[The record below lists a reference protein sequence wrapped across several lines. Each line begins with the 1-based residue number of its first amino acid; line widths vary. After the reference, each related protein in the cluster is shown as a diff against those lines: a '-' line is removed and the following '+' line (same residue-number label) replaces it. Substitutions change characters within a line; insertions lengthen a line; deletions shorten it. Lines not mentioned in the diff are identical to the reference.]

1 MLNALE
7 ANLAGVVGG
16 AHAPS
21 PLPLAFGPR
30 PASAP
35 QPIALDAARHRAPPA
50 ARPWS
55 DRAIEPSAT
64 AAFAAIAYPTLKG
77 LALAPSLAF
86 ETQLMAQGAPA
97 ATDARAAI
105 RAYATGPEGLVGVL
119 GLLDPLDLR
128 V

>member
-16 AHAPS
+16 AYAPS

-30 PASAP
+30 PVSPP
-35 QPIALDAARHRAPPA
+35 QPIALDAARHRASPA
-50 ARPWS
+50 TWPRI
-55 DRAIEPSAT
+55 DRAIEPSPT

-86 ETQLMAQGAPA
+86 ETQLMAQETPA
-97 ATDARAAI
+97 AADSRAAI
-105 RAYATGPEGLVGVL
+105 RAYASGPEGLVGIL